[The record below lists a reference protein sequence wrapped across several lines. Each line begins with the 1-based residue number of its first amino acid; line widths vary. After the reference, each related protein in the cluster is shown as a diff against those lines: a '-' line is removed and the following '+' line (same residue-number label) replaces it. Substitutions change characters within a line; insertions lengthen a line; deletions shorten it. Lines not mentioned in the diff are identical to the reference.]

1 MKKFLSLILALMMLS
16 LPALAA
22 AEDTLG
28 LIGGADG
35 PTSVFVGGDIPQ
47 TLEEKALAAGRKVST
62 SVKITEVSGIDTG
75 DARTD
80 AALVDLFNAL
90 GFTVS
95 QQGDEFNMALQIS
108 GQDALDL
115 GFSMSGEDVYLKSS
129 LIGGTVVVGTQEL
142 EGLIDR
148 LVDMLIMVEG
158 MSEEEAADL
167 RAQISGLKQLYA
179 DSLELSMASMLT
191 EEDLKNLNMTSIE
204 AFIAFAEG
212 KTVPVE
218 EIVVPRM
225 CDPAVSGEKAVL
237 TNADM
242 VQVVKYFYQF
252 ILDNPKLMNYLGSQ
266 LGFPTEEEITLQWQS
281 MGQFYM
287 AFKIYESE
295 EAFRAQFQTFEQ
307 LLNEMI
313 VEVDASKFLDGEFT
327 VTEYTDADGNVVY
340 ATMSLPLFLQDQTLM
355 ENTSAET
362 AQGETTQINATYT
375 RQTVA
380 GGVAHVCN
388 IDVDGEVITID
399 VLESE
404 NGFTLRSTDTDT
416 EGKTWRIE
424 MNAECSASTE
434 EPGVELLTVT
444 GGIYN
449 EKDQPVLDV
458 LLMGASEFSD
468 VRSYLSGELTLTV
481 FEYPQAEEEAAE
493 EEAAEEEAVEETAVG
508 QTEATEHEAEAVDA
522 EPTKTVIVLAFD
534 SDTAINGVDFTGTTN
549 MSLTVEDV
557 RIAAQAVVATSDPGE
572 SIMAGAVVRPAELD
586 DGDFANWFVGAYN
599 SLNSLVV
606 NLIQTLPES
615 VLMLMFGGM

>member
-1 MKKFLSLILALMMLS
+1 MLS

-80 AALVDLFNAL
+80 SALVELFNAL

-115 GFSMSGEDVYLKSS
+115 GFSLSGEDVYLKSS

-204 AFIAFAEG
+204 AFIAFAED

-242 VQVVKYFYQF
+242 VQGVKYFYQF

-404 NGFTLRSTDTDT
+404 SGFTLRSTDTDT

-434 EPGVELLTVT
+434 EPGVELLTMT

-458 LLMGASEFSD
+458 LLMGACEFSD

-493 EEAAEEEAVEETAVG
+493 EEAVEETAAE
-508 QTEATEHEAEAVDA
+508 QTEATAHEAEAVDA

>member
-1 MKKFLSLILALMMLS
+1 MNKLLSLILALMMLS

-62 SVKITEVSGIDTG
+62 TVKMTEVSGIDTG
-75 DARTD
+75 DARMD

-108 GQDALDL
+108 GQEALDL
-115 GFSMSGEDVYLKSS
+115 GFSLSGEDVYLKSS

-191 EEDLKNLNMTSIE
+191 EEDLKNLNMASVE
-204 AFIAFAEG
+204 AFIAFVED
-212 KTVPVE
+212 KTVPVD

-242 VQVVKYFYQF
+242 VQGVKYFYQF

-404 NGFTLRSTDTDT
+404 SGFTLRSTDTDT

-458 LLMGASEFSD
+458 LLMGACEFSD
-468 VRSYLSGELTLTV
+468 ARSYLSGELTLTV
-481 FEYPQAEEEAAE
+481 FEYLQAEEEAAE
-493 EEAAEEEAVEETAVG
+493 AEAAEETAAE
-508 QTEATEHEAEAVDA
+508 QTEATELEAEAVDA

>member
-1 MKKFLSLILALMMLS
+1 MNKLLSLILALMMLS

-80 AALVDLFNAL
+80 SALVELFNAL

-115 GFSMSGEDVYLKSS
+115 GFSLSGEDVYLKSS

-191 EEDLKNLNMTSIE
+191 EEDLKNLNMASVE
-204 AFIAFAEG
+204 AFIAFVED
-212 KTVPVE
+212 KTVPVD

-242 VQVVKYFYQF
+242 VQGVKYFYQF

-404 NGFTLRSTDTDT
+404 SGFTLRSTDTDT

-493 EEAAEEEAVEETAVG
+493 EEAVEETAAE

>member
-1 MKKFLSLILALMMLS
+1 MNKLLSLILALMMLS

-35 PTSVFVGGDIPQ
+35 PTSVFIGGDIPQ

-80 AALVDLFNAL
+80 SALVELFNAL

-95 QQGDEFNMALQIS
+95 QQGDEFNMALHIS
-108 GQDALDL
+108 GQEALDL

-191 EEDLKNLNMTSIE
+191 EEDLKNLNMASVE
-204 AFIAFAEG
+204 AFIAFVED
-212 KTVPVE
+212 KTVPVD

-242 VQVVKYFYQF
+242 VQGVKYFYQF

-404 NGFTLRSTDTDT
+404 SGFTLRSTDTDT

-458 LLMGASEFSD
+458 LLMGACEFSD
-468 VRSYLSGELTLTV
+468 ARSYLSGELTLTV
-481 FEYPQAEEEAAE
+481 FEYLQAEEEAAE
-493 EEAAEEEAVEETAVG
+493 AEAAEETAAE
-508 QTEATEHEAEAVDA
+508 QTEATELEAEAVDA

>member
-62 SVKITEVSGIDTG
+62 SVKMTEVSGIDTG

-80 AALVDLFNAL
+80 SALVELFNAL

-115 GFSMSGEDVYLKSS
+115 GFSLSGEDVYLKSS

-204 AFIAFAEG
+204 AFIAFAED

-399 VLESE
+399 VLDSES
-404 NGFTLRSTDTDT
+404 GFTLRSTDTDT

-493 EEAAEEEAVEETAVG
+493 EEAVEETAAE

>member
-1 MKKFLSLILALMMLS
+1 MKKLLSLILALMMLS

-115 GFSMSGEDVYLKSS
+115 GFSLSGEDVYLKSS

-191 EEDLKNLNMTSIE
+191 EEDLKNLNMASVE
-204 AFIAFAEG
+204 AFIAFVED

-424 MNAECSASTE
+424 MNAECSGSTE

-493 EEAAEEEAVEETAVG
+493 AEAAEETAAE
-508 QTEATEHEAEAVDA
+508 QTETTEPEAEAVDA

-606 NLIQTLPES
+606 NLVQTLPES

>member
-1 MKKFLSLILALMMLS
+1 MKKLLSLILALMMLS

-62 SVKITEVSGIDTG
+62 TVKITEVSGIDTG

-95 QQGDEFNMALQIS
+95 QQGDELNMALQIS

-115 GFSMSGEDVYLKSS
+115 GFSLSGEDVYLKSN
-129 LIGGTVVVGTQEL
+129 LIGGTVVVGAQEL

-148 LVDMLIMVEG
+148 LVEMLIMAEG

-191 EEDLKNLNMTSIE
+191 EEDLKNLNMASIE
-204 AFIAFAEG
+204 AFIAFAED

-287 AFKIYESE
+287 AFNIYESE

-399 VLESE
+399 VLDSES
-404 NGFTLRSTDTDT
+404 GFTLRSTDTDT

-449 EKDQPVLDV
+449 EQDQPVLDV

-481 FEYPQAEEEAAE
+481 FEYPQAEEDAAEAEAAE
-493 EEAAEEEAVEETAVG
+493 ETAAE
-508 QTEATEHEAEAVDA
+508 QTEATEPEAEAVAA

>member
-1 MKKFLSLILALMMLS
+1 MNKLLSLILALMMLS

-35 PTSVFVGGDIPQ
+35 PTSVFIGGDIPQ

-80 AALVDLFNAL
+80 SALVELFNAL

-115 GFSMSGEDVYLKSS
+115 GFSLSGEDVYLKSS

-204 AFIAFAEG
+204 AFIAFAED

-266 LGFPTEEEITLQWQS
+266 LGFPTEEEINLQWQS

-287 AFKIYESE
+287 AFNIYESE

-404 NGFTLRSTDTDT
+404 SGFTLRSTDTDT

-493 EEAAEEEAVEETAVG
+493 EEAVEETAAE

-534 SDTAINGVDFTGTTN
+534 SDTAINGVDFTGTTD

>member
-1 MKKFLSLILALMMLS
+1 
-16 LPALAA
+16 
-22 AEDTLG
+22 
-28 LIGGADG
+28 
-35 PTSVFVGGDIPQ
+35 
-47 TLEEKALAAGRKVST
+47 
-62 SVKITEVSGIDTG
+62 
-75 DARTD
+75 
-80 AALVDLFNAL
+80 
-90 GFTVS
+90 
-95 QQGDEFNMALQIS
+95 
-108 GQDALDL
+108 
-115 GFSMSGEDVYLKSS
+115 
-129 LIGGTVVVGTQEL
+129 
-142 EGLIDR
+142 
-148 LVDMLIMVEG
+148 
-158 MSEEEAADL
+158 
-167 RAQISGLKQLYA
+167 
-179 DSLELSMASMLT
+179 
-191 EEDLKNLNMTSIE
+191 
-204 AFIAFAEG
+204 
-212 KTVPVE
+212 
-218 EIVVPRM
+218 
-225 CDPAVSGEKAVL
+225 
-237 TNADM
+237 
-242 VQVVKYFYQF
+242 
-252 ILDNPKLMNYLGSQ
+252 
-266 LGFPTEEEITLQWQS
+266 
-281 MGQFYM
+281 QFYM

-399 VLESE
+399 VLDSES
-404 NGFTLRSTDTDT
+404 GFTLRSTDTDT

-493 EEAAEEEAVEETAVG
+493 EEAAEEIAAE
-508 QTEATEHEAEAVDA
+508 QTEATEPEAEAVDA

>member
-1 MKKFLSLILALMMLS
+1 MNKLLSLILALMMLS

-80 AALVDLFNAL
+80 SALVELFNAL

-115 GFSMSGEDVYLKSS
+115 GFSLSGEDVYLKSS

-191 EEDLKNLNMTSIE
+191 EEDLKNLNMASVE
-204 AFIAFAEG
+204 AFIAFVED

-242 VQVVKYFYQF
+242 VQGVKYFYQF

-404 NGFTLRSTDTDT
+404 SGFTLRSTDTDT

-493 EEAAEEEAVEETAVG
+493 EEAVEETAAE

>member
-1 MKKFLSLILALMMLS
+1 MNKLLSLILALMMLS

-35 PTSVFVGGDIPQ
+35 PTSVFIGGDIPQ

-80 AALVDLFNAL
+80 SALVELFNAL

-115 GFSMSGEDVYLKSS
+115 GFSLSGEDVYLKSS

-204 AFIAFAEG
+204 AFIAFAED

-266 LGFPTEEEITLQWQS
+266 LGFPTEEEINLQWQS

-287 AFKIYESE
+287 AFNIYESE

-404 NGFTLRSTDTDT
+404 SGFTLRSTDTDT

-434 EPGVELLTVT
+434 EPGVELLTMT

-493 EEAAEEEAVEETAVG
+493 EEAVEETAAE

>member
-1 MKKFLSLILALMMLS
+1 MNKLLSLILALMMLS

-35 PTSVFVGGDIPQ
+35 PTSVFIGGDIPQ

-108 GQDALDL
+108 GQEALDL
-115 GFSMSGEDVYLKSS
+115 GFSLSGEDVYLKSS

-204 AFIAFAEG
+204 AFIAFAED
-212 KTVPVE
+212 KTVPVD

-380 GGVAHVCN
+380 SGVAHVCN

-404 NGFTLRSTDTDT
+404 SGFTLRSTDTDT

-493 EEAAEEEAVEETAVG
+493 AEAAEETAAE

>member
-1 MKKFLSLILALMMLS
+1 MNKLLSLILALMMLS

-80 AALVDLFNAL
+80 AALVELFNAL

-115 GFSMSGEDVYLKSS
+115 GFSLSGEDVYLKSS

-191 EEDLKNLNMTSIE
+191 EEDLKNLNMASVE
-204 AFIAFAEG
+204 AFIAFVED
-212 KTVPVE
+212 KTVPVD
-218 EIVVPRM
+218 EIVVPSM

-242 VQVVKYFYQF
+242 VQGVKYFYQF

-404 NGFTLRSTDTDT
+404 SGFTLRSTDTDT

-493 EEAAEEEAVEETAVG
+493 EEAVEETAAE

-534 SDTAINGVDFTGTTN
+534 SDTAINGVDFTGTTD

>member
-1 MKKFLSLILALMMLS
+1 MNKLLSLILALMMLS

-22 AEDTLG
+22 AEDTLE

-80 AALVDLFNAL
+80 SALVEPFNAL

-115 GFSMSGEDVYLKSS
+115 GFSLSGEDVYLKSS

-204 AFIAFAEG
+204 AFIAFAED

-493 EEAAEEEAVEETAVG
+493 EEAAEEIAAE
-508 QTEATEHEAEAVDA
+508 QTEATEPEAEAVDA